1 MTFGFRRCPHV
12 DIRLIGYNIIRF
24 LRAGRENQHQDD
36 RKYGR
41 EPSTHLRSSLS
52 VHAFQILT
60 FILCNVPGF
69 YVFFADMPGS
79 LSVLTPLAT
88 PCESLEKAIF
98 AAVRMTRLQLGDGE
112 RQTMTKGR
120 EGEMLLPPVSSL

>member
-1 MTFGFRRCPHV
+1 MTSG
-12 DIRLIGYNIIRF
+12 RLSAPESVLSAPDGLF
-24 LRAGRENQHQDD
+24 PEKPL
-36 RKYGR
+36 
-41 EPSTHLRSSLS
+41 PSGERSSSEKRGPSEKWSLPE
-52 VHAFQILT
+52 AF
-60 FILCNVPGF
+60 
-69 YVFFADMPGS
+69 FFADMPGS